1 MPTMHAQGIAGYAAV
16 TLGALIVLSA
26 SGVLAQ
32 EDERPSVRGSVQG
45 ELRRGGNPRFEVAA
59 IHPDGWRAVD
69 KVLVTLE
76 LHGAPLEEIEYDVAG
91 SVIAVGG
98 TRAVVGT
105 GNAVAG
111 RFLRVGAF
119 GVSLTTGGNRLG
131 LSFGARILQEIPP
144 EARFRFS
151 AEDDQGT
158 AVSVSV
164 PAVIPEDDEGGFPVV
179 TVALAALAALL
190 AGGYVGARV
199 ATHRRR
205 PSIYEAVARRIT
217 EEREARGHAPR

>member
-1 MPTMHAQGIAGYAAV
+1 MHAQAIARYAAV
-16 TLGALIVLSA
+16 TLGSLVFLSA

-32 EDERPSVRGSVQG
+32 EEEGPSVRGSVEG

-59 IHPDGWRAVD
+59 THPAGWRAVD

-119 GVSLTTGGNRLG
+119 GVALTTGGNRLG

-158 AVSVSV
+158 VVSVSV
-164 PAVIPEDDEGGFPVV
+164 PAVVPEDDQGGFPVV

-217 EEREARGHAPR
+217 EEREARERTAR